1 MMLKIHCEGCGE
13 KVPSYEITHYS
24 LTDMESRQL
33 CSCCFNTEIAK
44 LAGIDDFDNTRLQP
58 IGIADCAEE
67 MHQFH
72 FVTRL
77 LGNMVTLEAFEVQ
90 DGESTG
96 FQFQIIGDPEEDM
109 FALLGRMIEKIRKAL
124 SVKHINDAGDGHG
137 LQIIDRTVRGRIEC
151 GNTDEYYSEPSF
163 VIDGKEVSLQEF
175 GHMLNAFEGW
185 QFKLEIRDRSE
196 DV

>member
-1 MMLKIHCEGCGE
+1 MSKVHCEGCGE
-13 KVPSYEITHYS
+13 DAPSYEITHYS
-24 LTDMESRQL
+24 TADGKSRQL
-33 CSCCFNTEIAK
+33 CSCCFNAEIAK
-44 LAGIDDFDNTRLQP
+44 ISGVEGFDNTRLQP
-58 IGIADCAEE
+58 IGIADCTGE

-90 DGESTG
+90 DGQSTG
-96 FQFQIIGDPEEDM
+96 YQFQMIGDPEEDM
-109 FALLGRMIEKIRKAL
+109 FALLGRMVERIRKAL
-124 SVKHINDAGDGHG
+124 AVKHINDAGDGHG

-151 GNTDEYYSEPSF
+151 DYSEDGSALSV

-175 GHMLNAFEGW
+175 GHMLSSFEGW

-196 DV
+196 EV